1 MKPELIRLTVLAMII
16 IAVVFIFIAR
26 QIIINENKIKISK
39 RLQK

>member
-1 MKPELIRLTVLAMII
+1 MTPELIRLIVLAMII

-26 QIIINENKIKISK
+26 QIIINEKKIKISK

>member
-1 MKPELIRLTVLAMII
+1 MNPELIRLAVLAII
-16 IAVVFIFIAR
+16 VGCAIVIFVAR